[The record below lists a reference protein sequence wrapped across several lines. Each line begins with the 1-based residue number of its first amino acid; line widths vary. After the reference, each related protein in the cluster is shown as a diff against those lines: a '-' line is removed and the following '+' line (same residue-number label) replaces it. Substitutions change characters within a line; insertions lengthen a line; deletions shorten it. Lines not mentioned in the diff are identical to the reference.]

1 MSNYVASSI
10 NDMSGLCNVVHW
22 ANGMSNVQ
30 LSVVTIRRYSKCF
43 IKSSVKLVLRRFF
56 IF

>member
-1 MSNYVASSI
+1 MASSI